1 MHVLETCLNPTCPI
15 KMTRHCHVF
24 DSYKSGCGRDTTQ
37 ELFLSS
43 PVRPNFYTTIN
54 LQLLLHVSGETYS
67 YILFTNSRENKK
79 KKSSLFSIKRC
90 CCRIKLQK
98 KASQNL
104 PLQQTAH
111 TIYCQDVNCPKSW
124 MR

>member
-24 DSYKSGCGRDTTQ
+24 DSYKSSCGRDTTQ
-37 ELFLSS
+37 ELFVSS

-54 LQLLLHVSGETYS
+54 LQLLLQVSGETYS

-79 KKSSLFSIKRC
+79 NVVIQHKEMLLSDKTAQESFPKFTSATDRTYY
-90 CCRIKLQK
+90 LQPRRQL
-98 KASQNL
+98 SEEL
-104 PLQQTAH
+104 DEM
-111 TIYCQDVNCPKSW
+111 I
-124 MR
+124 